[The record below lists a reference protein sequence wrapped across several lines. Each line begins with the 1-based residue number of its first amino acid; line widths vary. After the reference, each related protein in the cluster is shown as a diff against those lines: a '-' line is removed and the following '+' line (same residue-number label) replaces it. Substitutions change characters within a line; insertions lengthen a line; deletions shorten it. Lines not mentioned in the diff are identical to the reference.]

1 MIVALGESIVAIG
14 VGVAHLPISWPI
26 IAGAVSGLTIAACL
40 WWAYFDVVSI
50 VAERVLRRLEGEA
63 RAKMARDA
71 YSYLHLPMVAG
82 IVLVALG
89 VEEVLHQVGHTSDGE
104 LSLSL
109 PILPLTALYGGVALF
124 LFAHVA
130 FKYRTWRQV
139 TVRRLAVAVLLCAL
153 IPLAKELPALV
164 ALGLVTAIL
173 VAMIASE
180 AVRYAEVREQVRHEE
195 AGPEVHGA
203 HAAAGPREGAPE

>member
-1 MIVALGESIVAIG
+1 
-14 VGVAHLPISWPI
+14 
-26 IAGAVSGLTIAACL
+26 
-40 WWAYFDVVSI
+40 
-50 VAERVLRRLEGEA
+50 
-63 RAKMARDA
+63 MARDA

-89 VEEVLHQVGHTSDGE
+89 VEEVLHQVGDTSDGE

-173 VAMIASE
+173 VVMIASE

-195 AGPEVHGA
+195 AGPDVHGA
-203 HAAAGPREGAPE
+203 HAGAGPREGAPE